1 MKKLH
6 KLILSFLLAIPVI
19 ASFRISYALY
29 SNQNDLDPITI
40 SIGTFQTFTNS
51 DNYINYLIDT
61 SSIKKQKYSGSSW
74 VSWDDGEKIS
84 STINKI
90 KYIVPLSFEYKSDG
104 SYSGSKQP
112 YALGRLQV
120 KLSLINEN
128 LPAGTT
134 ASAKLTGYSGSNYF
148 SAYKVS
154 NFLSTTSFASGSQST
169 TGSIDMAVDDKST
182 IKCEIELDFSKSV
195 TYSASY
201 QASSLYNINVI
212 WGKIYSDDSNTTIYS
227 DFDPILEPTAYIRG
241 DANNWSDNENYRLV
255 PNIYTTNNSAGT
267 DKVEWMYLKLTGFT
281 EMKVYDESATESD
294 KWIGCRGTSATD
306 ASGSDGSNAILTST
320 SYYDIYYVRNA
331 TYEKGFW
338 VSASS
343 T

>member
-29 SNQNDLDPITI
+29 SNQNDVDPITI

-61 SSIKKQKYSGSSW
+61 SRIEKQKYNGSSW
-74 VSWDDGEKIS
+74 ETWDDGEKIS

-104 SYSGSKQP
+104 SYSGSVQS

-128 LPAGTT
+128 LSAGTT
-134 ASAKLTGYSGSNYF
+134 ASAKLTGYYGTTYF
-148 SAYKVS
+148 TANKQN
-154 NFLSTTSFASGSQST
+154 NFLSTISFEEGSQST
-169 TGSIDMAVDDKST
+169 SGFIDTAIDAKSIS
-182 IKCEIELDFSKSV
+182 CEIELDFSSSV
-195 TYSASY
+195 TNSASY
-201 QASSLYNINVI
+201 QVSSLYNINVI
-212 WGKIYSDDSNTTIYS
+212 WGKIYSDDSNTTIYT
-227 DFDPILEPTAYIRG
+227 DFDPKLKPTTYIRG

-255 PNIYTTNNSAGT
+255 PNIFGGSSCEI
-267 DKVEWMYLKLTGFT
+267 EWMYIGLTGMSQ
-281 EMKVYDESATESD
+281 MKVYDGFDQSWYYSND
-294 KWIGCRGTSATD
+294 FTS
-306 ASGSDGSNAILTST
+306 SNDLNKGNDDNMYLNS
-320 SYYDIYYVRNA
+320 SKKYDIYFTRYRD
-331 TYEKGFW
+331 
-338 VSASS
+338 AS
-343 T
+343 TGNYNNNYKFYIGLQN